1 MTNKY
6 QSNSHLQ
13 GTNEGNKNKVEESKI
28 ICFVA
33 FNQTLHKGFDYS
45 GEEHTHTLGS
55 FFTSI
60 IAIPGTEGAPR
71 VKTGAGLHWFRYELD
86 LSSSWKIPGPDFPV
100 PSRASAVAEELHACW
115 QLHIKCDGFLTDP
128 IIKPGLSRIA
138 ALGFSA

>member
-55 FFTSI
+55 HASP
-60 IAIPGTEGAPR
+60 ASSPSLAQGGHLEL
-71 VKTGAGLHWFRYELD
+71 KLGLACTAL
-86 LSSSWKIPGPDFPV
+86 LSGSEV
-100 PSRASAVAEELHACW
+100 
-115 QLHIKCDGFLTDP
+115 
-128 IIKPGLSRIA
+128 
-138 ALGFSA
+138 